1 MKRIVLAI
9 VVFSVGVAAL
19 AAPSVVAAAPKTAA
33 VTIRHQTK
41 GCHAWSVNGGAFA
54 ASQAVT
60 LARGGSITFTNND
73 VMPHALIKLSGP
85 AVHVGNAGAMNHM
98 GARTTVSFAR
108 AGTYVFKTKAGE
120 DYMAGVKT
128 VGEDNV
134 LRLTVKV
141 H

>member
-9 VVFSVGVAAL
+9 GVLSVGAVVL
-19 AAPSVVAAAPKTAA
+19 VAPSIVAAAPKTAA

-60 LARGGSITFTNND
+60 LARGGSIRFTNND
-73 VMPHALIKLSGP
+73 VMPHVLIKLSGP
-85 AVHVGNAGAMNHM
+85 AVHMANAGAMNRM
-98 GARTTVSFAR
+98 GATTTVSFTR
-108 AGTYVFKTKAGE
+108 AGTYVFKTKPGE